1 MLHLDSVQPLENL
14 LYYDHHL
21 RPESEGSRL
30 EKGLS
35 KTTLQAELCG
45 ELPPKGLAL
54 GTTAAHTHTGPNLDP
69 WASPPPSG
77 CPSLALEEE
86 AQIQLAWEPA
96 AERRPFNIAREAAE
110 INGKLEFYWGPRDQ
124 PASLP

>member
-1 MLHLDSVQPLENL
+1 MLNLDSAQSLGNL
-14 LYYDHHL
+14 LYYYHHL
-21 RPESEGSRL
+21 RPESAGSRL
-30 EKGLS
+30 ENGLS
-35 KTTLQAELCG
+35 KATLQLELS
-45 ELPPKGLAL
+45 PKGLAL
-54 GTTAAHTHTGPNLDP
+54 GTTAAHTGPSLDP

-77 CPSLALEEE
+77 CPSLTLEEE
-86 AQIQLAWEPA
+86 AQIQLAWEPT